1 MMPIFAWI
9 VPSIL
14 LILATYLSAIELAL
28 ADISQAGLARALES
42 SNREHKAAWLSK
54 NARSAVLMATILRT
68 LASIAFFG
76 FILFYF
82 VDFEAEHWTF
92 WLELVGACAVAVLLL
107 WIVRDMVTQALVVH
121 AGTKFLAHSIPA
133 VSVLIFL
140 GCPFSWL
147 FRFVDE
153 VVRRLSGVH
162 LETED
167 KVEAELLQSIEDT
180 HREGGLDEH
189 AAAMLENVVEFNSTD
204 VGEVMTPRTDVEGI
218 ELTDDLTFIRSFI
231 VDAGHSRIPVYKGS
245 LDQIAGILYV
255 KDLIPY
261 LGEDTSDF
269 KLSPLLRQPIVVPE
283 SRPVRELLADFQR
296 SEVHLAIV
304 IDEYGGTLGLVT
316 IEDVLEEIVGEIHDE
331 HEPNGDEE
339 PELRMIDKRHA
350 EVDGRFHI
358 DDLNEKL
365 RLSLPE
371 DEEYD
376 TVGGYL
382 LAYIGRV
389 PQVGEVIE
397 AAHTHFT
404 VLQATPTHIQRVA
417 VALVEAPLTN
427 GEHAPNDDE

>member
-1 MMPIFAWI
+1 MPLFAWLI
-9 VPSIL
+9 PAIL
-14 LILATYLSAIELAL
+14 LILSAYLATIERAL
-28 ADISQAGLARALES
+28 ANLSQAGLARALES
-42 SNREHKAAWLSK
+42 TNRQHKAAWLAE
-54 NARSAVLMATILRT
+54 NASGAVLMASILRT
-68 LASIAFFG
+68 ITSMAFFAV
-76 FILFYF
+76 ILYDF
-82 VDFEAEHWTF
+82 VSFEETRWSF
-92 WLELVGACAVAVLLL
+92 WVELIVACAVSVIVL
-107 WIVRDMVTQALVVH
+107 WVIRDMVAQAIVSY
-121 AGTKFLAHSIPA
+121 AGTKVLARSLPA
-133 VSVLIFL
+133 LSTLVFV
-140 GCPFSWL
+140 GRPFSWL

-153 VVRRLSGVH
+153 VVKRLSGAN
-162 LETED
+162 LAKED

-218 ELTDDLTFIRSFI
+218 ELTDDLTAIRAFI
-231 VDAGHSRIPVYKGS
+231 VDAGHSRIPVYQDS

-261 LGEDTSDF
+261 LGEDPSEF

-283 SRPVRELLADFQR
+283 SRSVRELLADFQR

-339 PELRMIDKRHA
+339 PELRMISDKHA

-358 DDLNEKL
+358 DDLNERL
-365 RLSLPE
+365 RLNLPE

-389 PQVGEVIE
+389 PEVGEVIE
-397 AAHTHFT
+397 AANARFT
-404 VLQATPTHIQRVA
+404 ALQATPTHIQRIS
-417 VALVEAPLTN
+417 VELLEKPAAN
-427 GEHAPNDDE
+427 GERLPDDDG